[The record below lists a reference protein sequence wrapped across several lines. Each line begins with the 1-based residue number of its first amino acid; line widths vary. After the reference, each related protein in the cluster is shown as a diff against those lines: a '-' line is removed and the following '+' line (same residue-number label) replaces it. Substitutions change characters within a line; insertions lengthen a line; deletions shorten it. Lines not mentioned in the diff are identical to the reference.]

1 MWILSHTVTSWL
13 SNCKSDT
20 SENAP
25 ASVKRRATVLRATPV
40 NRVASHMFYK
50 AGLLQGMTGTCVLI
64 MINPKAPNTLSNP
77 KNLLWNENGD
87 EPLCFPFSSL
97 LTGPGISW
105 NNRWRVIFPHVM
117 RRQCPIACIHL
128 YCFSH
133 CFILFL
139 LSGAV
144 YKGQWKRALM
154 HGEGQLTWADG
165 RMYAGQFC
173 DGEQT
178 G

>member
-64 MINPKAPNTLSNP
+64 MIIPKTPNTLSDP
-77 KNLLWNENGD
+77 KKLG
-87 EPLCFPFSSL
+87 
-97 LTGPGISW
+97 
-105 NNRWRVIFPHVM
+105 M
-117 RRQCPIACIHL
+117 
-128 YCFSH
+128 
-133 CFILFL
+133 
-139 LSGAV
+139 
-144 YKGQWKRALM
+144 K
-154 HGEGQLTWADG
+154 
-165 RMYAGQFC
+165 
-173 DGEQT
+173 
-178 G
+178 

>member
-1 MWILSHTVTSWL
+1 
-13 SNCKSDT
+13 
-20 SENAP
+20 
-25 ASVKRRATVLRATPV
+25 
-40 NRVASHMFYK
+40 
-50 AGLLQGMTGTCVLI
+50 
-64 MINPKAPNTLSNP
+64 
-77 KNLLWNENGD
+77 
-87 EPLCFPFSSL
+87 
-97 LTGPGISW
+97 
-105 NNRWRVIFPHVM
+105 M
-117 RRQCPIACIHL
+117 RRQFPIVCFRSQ
-128 YCFSH
+128 YRFSH
-133 CFILFL
+133 YLLCTEFNGFVLLL

>member
-1 MWILSHTVTSWL
+1 MPDCMYPS
-13 SNCKSDT
+13 
-20 SENAP
+20 
-25 ASVKRRATVLRATPV
+25 
-40 NRVASHMFYK
+40 
-50 AGLLQGMTGTCVLI
+50 
-64 MINPKAPNTLSNP
+64 
-77 KNLLWNENGD
+77 
-87 EPLCFPFSSL
+87 
-97 LTGPGISW
+97 
-105 NNRWRVIFPHVM
+105 
-117 RRQCPIACIHL
+117 
-128 YCFSH
+128 
-133 CFILFL
+133 ILFFTLCL

>member
-64 MINPKAPNTLSNP
+64 MIIPKTPNTLSNP
-77 KNLLWNENGD
+77 NKTGYEMKRGMNHCVFRLVRCSQDLESREITDG
-87 EPLCFPFSSL
+87 ELSSL
-97 LTGPGISW
+97 
-105 NNRWRVIFPHVM
+105 M
-117 RRQCPIACIHL
+117 
-128 YCFSH
+128 
-133 CFILFL
+133 
-139 LSGAV
+139 
-144 YKGQWKRALM
+144 
-154 HGEGQLTWADG
+154 
-165 RMYAGQFC
+165 
-173 DGEQT
+173 
-178 G
+178 

>member
-1 MWILSHTVTSWL
+1 
-13 SNCKSDT
+13 
-20 SENAP
+20 
-25 ASVKRRATVLRATPV
+25 
-40 NRVASHMFYK
+40 
-50 AGLLQGMTGTCVLI
+50 
-64 MINPKAPNTLSNP
+64 
-77 KNLLWNENGD
+77 
-87 EPLCFPFSSL
+87 
-97 LTGPGISW
+97 
-105 NNRWRVIFPHVM
+105 M
-117 RRQCPIACIHL
+117 RRQFPIACIHL

-133 CFILFL
+133 CFILCL